1 MGTFE
6 GESAVESVVQGVEF
20 KSWMAKVLSENQDLV
35 LVMTW
40 RREAMPSFIYRLFSS
55 LLIVHAASADT
66 LLVPTEYATIQEAI
80 DAANTNGDEIVVA
93 PGVYFDPIDYS
104 GKAVYIRSQ
113 NGNAQTFIDVQGSAG
128 PVVRFANGEDINSV
142 LDGFTIRN
150 STSSAIEI
158 SGSGPALKN
167 LRVLN
172 CSAIEG
178 AAVRVTSGNVDIDNS
193 KFLFN
198 YADRGGAI
206 HLSSES
212 SISCLDCVFE
222 LNEAGERGGAI
233 YATGSSVVGFEGCA
247 FNENFINRT
256 STTSD
261 RNAFIE
267 GGAIFCGDSEISGS
281 SSVFSANSVR
291 GNYTFSDNADC
302 AGGVSTCLGGAI
314 SVINSDVAMS
324 FCEFDANSTSSEYY
338 RLGQGNNNGR
348 GKTTINES
356 FGGAVSMSSCVV
368 SVVQCQFLDNTANAL
383 SDQDYYHNGCCGYCI
398 SQAHGYSNGGA
409 FRMYDTSGLISSCQF
424 LGNRATVVRGD
435 NSTIAL
441 AIGGAVALSGPA
453 GSSPTIT
460 GCQFENCS
468 AEVVG
473 SEFSQDQEYL
483 RNSRGGAIHSEG
495 FSSPFIDAPVFVGC
509 SADWGGAYYAGDE
522 SSPFLVRAQISSCS
536 ANFSGGAIC
545 SSDSFLS
552 LVSSVVANNSA
563 GPTSA
568 TPGGGIYSTNQTPA
582 ARPSVAKSIFCGNT
596 YGPDVAHIGGP
607 YYDDGGNSFA
617 EVCGEDC
624 NRNQLIDEFE
634 ILFGLSDD
642 CDANGVPDECDV
654 GSGFD
659 CNMNGV
665 PDACDLLGG
674 DSADCD
680 ANGLPDEC
688 DEDCNGNGSPDI
700 CDVKSGLAP
709 DCDGNGL
716 PDECDIADGSLI
728 DCNTDGLPD
737 ICGEDCNGTGLADEC
752 DIESGDSLDCDTNG
766 VPDEC
771 DPDCDTNGI
780 PDVCDIE
787 QGDLSDCDQNS
798 VPDVCEPITD
808 CNQNGV
814 NDPCEIVDGDATDNN
829 GNGVLDECE
838 CPADVNG
845 DSFVNYNDL
854 LLLLSKWDSDDPA
867 ADIDGSGSVGLSDLL
882 LVLANYGEC
891 P

>member
-1 MGTFE
+1 
-6 GESAVESVVQGVEF
+6 
-20 KSWMAKVLSENQDLV
+20 
-35 LVMTW
+35 
-40 RREAMPSFIYRLFSS
+40 MPSLICRLFSS
-55 LLIVHAASADT
+55 FLIVHAASADT

-128 PVVRFANGEDINSV
+128 PIVRFANGEDINSV

-158 SGSGPALKN
+158 SESGPALKN

-172 CSAIEG
+172 CSAGEG
-178 AAVRVTSGNVDIDNS
+178 AAVRVTSGNADIDNC

-198 YADRGGAI
+198 YATRGGAI

-212 SISCLDCVFE
+212 SISCLDCAFE
-222 LNEAGERGGAI
+222 LNEAVERGGAI
-233 YATGSSVVGFEGCA
+233 YAAGSSVVGFEGCT
-247 FNENFINRT
+247 FSENFIYRT
-256 STTSD
+256 YGRDSY
-261 RNAFIE
+261 IE
-267 GGAIFCGDSEISGS
+267 GGAIFCSDSEISGS

-291 GNYTFSDNADC
+291 SSYEYTDNANC
-302 AGGVSTCLGGAI
+302 STGTSTCLGGAI
-314 SVINSDVAMS
+314 SAINSDVAMS
-324 FCEFDANSTSSEYY
+324 FCDFDRNSSSSEF
-338 RLGQGNNNGR
+338 RSFLDGDDGR
-348 GKTTINES
+348 GKNIINRS
-356 FGGAVSMSSCVV
+356 YGGVLNMEGCVV
-368 SVVQCQFLDNTANAL
+368 SAVQCEFSENTAISL
-383 SDQDYYHNGCCGYCI
+383 SRQDFGGCCCGNE
-398 SQAHGYSNGGA
+398 AFGYSYGGV
-409 FRMYDTSGLISSCQF
+409 FRMYNTSGLISSCQF
-424 LGNRATVVRGD
+424 LGNRSQVTRG
-435 NSTIAL
+435 SRSVEAL
-441 AIGGAVALSGPA
+441 ALGGAIALSGPV
-453 GSSPTIT
+453 GSSPTIS
-460 GCQFENCS
+460 GCQFENCN
-468 AEVVG
+468 AVVTG
-473 SEFSQDQEYL
+473 SEFSGDQEFL

-509 SADWGGAYYAGDE
+509 SADWGGAYYAADE
-522 SSPFLVRAQISSCS
+522 SSPFLVRAQFSSCS

-568 TPGGGIYSTNQTPA
+568 TPGAGIYSTNQTPA

-596 YGPDVAHIGGP
+596 YGSDVAHIGGP

-624 NRNQLIDEFE
+624 NENQLIDEFE

-654 GSGFD
+654 EGGFD

-867 ADIDGSGSVGLSDLL
+867 ADIDGSGAVGLSDLL

>member
-1 MGTFE
+1 
-6 GESAVESVVQGVEF
+6 
-20 KSWMAKVLSENQDLV
+20 
-35 LVMTW
+35 
-40 RREAMPSFIYRLFSS
+40 MPSLICRLFSS

-128 PVVRFANGEDINSV
+128 PIVRFANGEDINSV
-142 LDGFTIRN
+142 LDGFTLRN
-150 STSSAIEI
+150 STESAIEV

-172 CSAIEG
+172 CSANEG
-178 AAVRVTSGNVDIDNS
+178 AAVRVTSGNVDIDNC

-198 YADRGGAI
+198 YANRGGAI

-212 SISCLDCVFE
+212 SISCLDCSFE

-233 YATGSSVVGFEGCA
+233 YASGSSVVGFEGCT
-247 FNENFINRT
+247 FSENFIYRT
-256 STTSD
+256 SPLSG
-261 RNAFIE
+261 RNSNIE
-267 GGAIFCGDSEISGS
+267 GGAIYCNDSEISGS
-281 SSVFSANSVR
+281 SSVFTSNLVR
-291 GNYTFSDNADC
+291 GSYNYQDNEDC
-302 AGGVSTCLGGAI
+302 ASGTSTCSGGAI
-314 SVINSDVAMS
+314 SFINSDVAMS
-324 FCEFDANSTSSEYY
+324 FCEFGANSTSSEYY
-338 RLGQGNNNGR
+338 RLADDYY
-348 GKTTINES
+348 GKITINES
-356 FGGAVSMSSCVV
+356 FGGALNLNSCVA
-368 SVVQCQFLDNTANAL
+368 SIVQCQFIDNTAMAL
-383 SDQDYYHNGCCGYCI
+383 SRQDYGGNGCG
-398 SQAHGYSNGGA
+398 SRGDGYSYGGA
-409 FRMYDTSGLISSCQF
+409 FRMYNSSGLISSCQF
-424 LGNRATVVRGD
+424 IGNRAQVTRGD
-435 NSTIAL
+435 RSVDAL
-441 AIGGAVALSGPA
+441 ALGGAIALSGPV
-453 GSSPTIT
+453 GSSPTIS

-473 SEFSQDQEYL
+473 SEFSQDQEFL

-495 FSSPFIDAPVFVGC
+495 FSSPFVDAPVFVGC

-522 SSPFLVRAQISSCS
+522 SSPFLVRAQFSSCS
-536 ANFSGGAIC
+536 ANYGGGAIC
-545 SSDSFLS
+545 SSDSFLT

-563 GPTSA
+563 QMSNQA
-568 TPGGGIYSTNQTPA
+568 SGGIESINQTPA
-582 ARPSVAKSIFCGNT
+582 ARPSVSKSIFCGNT
-596 YGPDVAHIGGP
+596 YVDQVAHIGGP
-607 YYDDGGNSFA
+607 FYDDGGNSFA

-624 NRNQLIDEFE
+624 NENQLIDEFE

-654 GSGFD
+654 EGGSD

-814 NDPCEIVDGDATDNN
+814 NDPCEIADGDATDNN

-854 LLLLSKWDSDDPA
+854 LVLLSRWDSDDPA

>member
-1 MGTFE
+1 
-6 GESAVESVVQGVEF
+6 
-20 KSWMAKVLSENQDLV
+20 
-35 LVMTW
+35 
-40 RREAMPSFIYRLFSS
+40 MPSLICRLFSP
-55 LLIVHAASADT
+55 LLIVQAASADT

-128 PVVRFANGEDINSV
+128 PIVRFANGEDINSV
-142 LDGFTIRN
+142 LDGFTLRN
-150 STSSAIEI
+150 STDSAIEV

-167 LRVLN
+167 IRVLN
-172 CSAIEG
+172 CSANEG
-178 AAVRVTSGNVDIDNS
+178 AAVRVTSGDVDMDNCN
-193 KFLFN
+193 FLFN
-198 YADRGGAI
+198 YANRGGAI
-206 HLSSES
+206 HISSES
-212 SISCLDCVFE
+212 SISCFECNFE
-222 LNEAGERGGAI
+222 LNEVRESGGAI
-233 YATGSSVVGFEGCA
+233 HAAGSSVVGFESCS
-247 FNENFINRT
+247 FSENFINV
-256 STTSD
+256 SSPISG
-261 RNAFIE
+261 NNSYVQ
-267 GGAIFCGDSEISGS
+267 GGAIYCSSSEISGS
-281 SSVFSANSVR
+281 SSVFSMNSIR
-291 GNYTFSDNADC
+291 TNYQISTGVIDCTDGISFC
-302 AGGVSTCLGGAI
+302 AGGAI
-314 SVINSDVAMS
+314 YANSSDVALS
-324 FCEFDANSTSSEYY
+324 FCEFDRNTTSSNFFRYNDNNS
-338 RLGQGNNNGR
+338 QGLR
-348 GKTTINES
+348 TRNES
-356 FGGAVSMSSCVV
+356 YGGALNLENSEVSA
-368 SVVQCQFLDNTANAL
+368 VQCSFSENSCDGL
-383 SDQDYYHNGCCGYCI
+383 SRQDYQGSGSCPSLGF
-398 SQAHGYSNGGA
+398 GYSSGGA
-409 FRMYDTSGLISSCQF
+409 IRMYDTTGLISSCQF
-424 LGNRATVVRGD
+424 LGNRVIVSRG
-435 NSTIAL
+435 NASNIAL
-441 AIGGAVALSGPA
+441 ALGGAIGLSGPV
-453 GSSPTIT
+453 GSSPTIS
-460 GCQFENCS
+460 GCQFENCT
-468 AEVVG
+468 AEVSG
-473 SEFSQDQEYL
+473 SEFSQDQAL
-483 RNSRGGAIHSEG
+483 LLNARGGAIHCDG

-509 SADWGGAYYAGDE
+509 SADWGGAYYAGDG
-522 SSPFLVRAQISSCS
+522 SSPFLVRAQFSSCS
-536 ANFSGGAIC
+536 ANYGGGAIC
-545 SSDSFLS
+545 SSDSFLT

-563 GPTSA
+563 QMSEQA
-568 TPGGGIYSTNQTPA
+568 SGGIESINQTPA
-582 ARPSVAKSIFCGNT
+582 ARPSVSKSIFCGNT
-596 YGPDVAHIGGP
+596 YVDQVAHIGGP
-607 YYDDGGNSFA
+607 FYDDGGNSFA

-624 NRNQLIDEFE
+624 NGNQLIDEFE

-642 CDANGVPDECDV
+642 CDANGVPDECDLE
-654 GSGFD
+654 GGFD

-814 NDPCEIVDGDATDNN
+814 NDPCEIADGDATDNN

-854 LLLLSKWDSDDPA
+854 LVLLSRWDSDDPA